1 MAKIT
6 LASSFSC
13 TGCGI
18 CAAVC
23 AKGCI
28 SMKVGYLGHLFP
40 TIDKKA
46 CVGCHLC
53 ERTCPALH
61 PLPLR
66 PIRAAYASWSKDMDE
81 YRTSTSGGIAA
92 ELSKH
97 FIQIGGVVYGCAM
110 LPDVEVQHIRVERIG
125 DLEKLKSSKYVQ
137 SSILQIIPSLKKDIS
152 AGLNVLFIGT
162 PCQVAAVK
170 ALYKEQ
176 PESLYLVDLI
186 CHGVPSLALLKT
198 YVRKSISGRE
208 CSRVSFREGSHYS
221 FQIWDKDEL
230 LFSMPL
236 RASHYRG
243 WYLDA
248 FMDGYTFRDSCY
260 DCPYACS
267 NRVGDMTIGD
277 FWGLGR
283 HSSAEEIPEH
293 PYGCSVVLPI
303 TDKGV
308 RLLEDVRS
316 FVELYPRDKMEAI
329 EGNTQLRHPMRT
341 NRRIRTYRKLQK
353 IVFLPELYR
362 WINADRILMAI
373 RTRK

>member
-1 MAKIT
+1 MAKII
-6 LASSFSC
+6 LASSSSC

-40 TIDKKA
+40 AVDQKA

-61 PLPLR
+61 PLPLL
-66 PIRAAYASWSKDMDE
+66 PIRAAYASWSKDMEE

-97 FIQIGGVVYGCAM
+97 FIKTGGVVYGCAM
-110 LPDVEVQHIRVERIG
+110 LPDVEVLHIRVERME

-137 SSILQIIPSLKKDIS
+137 SSILQIIPSLKKDIA
-152 AGLNVLFIGT
+152 AGLKVLFIGT
-162 PCQVAAVK
+162 PCQVAAIK

-176 PESLYLVDLI
+176 PESLYLVDLV
-186 CHGVPSLALLKT
+186 CHGVPSLQLLKT
-198 YVRKSISGRE
+198 YVRKSIPRGF
-208 CSRVSFREGSHYS
+208 CSKVTFREGNHYTI
-221 FQIWDKDEL
+221 QIWDKDEL

-236 RASHYRG
+236 RALYYRS

-248 FMDGYTFRDSCY
+248 FMEGYTFRDSCY

-267 NRVGDMTIGD
+267 ERVGDMTIGD
-277 FWGLGR
+277 FWGLGKM
-283 HSSAEEIPEH
+283 SSAEEIPEH
-293 PYGCSVVLPI
+293 PFGCSVVLPI
-303 TDKGV
+303 TEKGSQLLNEV
-308 RLLEDVRS
+308 RPLIEC
-316 FVELYPRDKMEAI
+316 YPRLIREAVD
-329 EGNTQLRHPMRT
+329 GNTQLQHPMRT
-341 NRRIRTYRKLQK
+341 NRRIRAFRKIQR
-353 IVFLPELYR
+353 IVFWPELYR
-362 WINADRILMAI
+362 WINADRVLLAM
-373 RTRK
+373 RTR

>member
-1 MAKIT
+1 MSMVT
-6 LASSFSC
+6 LASSSSC

-23 AKGCI
+23 SKGCI

-40 TIDKKA
+40 IINQKQ
-46 CVGCHLC
+46 CIECHLC

-61 PLPLR
+61 PFSLN
-66 PIRAAYASWSKDMDE
+66 PIQSAYASWSKDEEE
-81 YRTSTSGGIAA
+81 YRTSASGGIAA

-97 FIQIGGVVYGCAM
+97 FIRTGGVVYGCAM
-110 LPDVEVQHIRVERIG
+110 LPDVEVQHIRVDRIE

-137 SSILQIIPSLKKDIS
+137 SSILQVIPSLKNDIA
-152 AGLNVLFIGT
+152 AGLKVLFIGT

-186 CHGVPSLALLKT
+186 CHGVPSLKLLRT
-198 YVRKSISGRE
+198 YVRKSNPDNS
-208 CSRVSFREGSHYS
+208 CSKVSFREGNH
-221 FQIWDKDEL
+221 FALQIWNKDEIK
-230 LFSMPL
+230 FSMPF
-236 RASHYRG
+236 RSSNYRG

-248 FMDGYTFRDSCY
+248 FMDGYTYRDSCY

-267 NRVGDMTIGD
+267 NRVSDMTIGD

-283 HSSAEEIPEH
+283 LSSTEEIPEH

-303 TDKGV
+303 SEKGM
-308 RLLEDVRS
+308 RLLEEVRPA
-316 FVELYPRDKMEAI
+316 VEIYQRDKMEAI
-329 EGNTQLRHPMRT
+329 EGNTQLRHPKRIT
-341 NRRIRTYRKLQK
+341 KRIR
-353 IVFLPELYR
+353 VFRRVQRVVFWPELYK
-362 WINADRILMAI
+362 WVNVDKILRGHIA
-373 RTRK
+373 R